1 MPTPYLQRVTRIWHY
16 LSCLVVANYAVAALG
31 VQNGIGSQRRPTRF
45 ERVIA
50 GYADTPDTVFNEN
63 KVSQVENKFQAF
75 PQPHDATGEQKRL
88 TAGAETPQ
96 RELPRLEVGTLAQ
109 IQQQVP
115 EEDYWQA
122 QQRLSNML
130 DSAVRSLREAN
141 EPSTEEQSGVY
152 PVDEQ
157 PVDVSSE
164 TSDLDAAL
172 LQLQQRLGESDR
184 ARLKVGSCL
193 EKLRLLPRVMD
204 ARRACRGERDE
215 VFDHCVQQID
225 RWVQRGKLSSVFH
238 SFEVNAGDGNVFPV
252 ILPNPP
258 YDFLFYARL
267 LGSAAKGPC
276 PELRDTG
283 ELGLAVASFLYTDP
297 AAMTELS
304 AKYRRRGV
312 PQAAAIKLLLAFELL
327 ARLFFRYASWF
338 VENPMKLFALNQACR
353 VRAICRRLVLR
364 SVHRSLPLTTV
375 KTPLVTARWFEGYL
389 KKMIPNRGARVIH
402 ILGPLVAETLVSSF
416 PEAFTDVSQ
425 GPREGEQMETPPP
438 RRRQSLP
445 HRVRNWFS
453 WWRHRTR
460 RQQRNRSENSQ

>member
-1 MPTPYLQRVTRIWHY
+1 MPTSFLHRMARIWHY

-31 VQNGIGSQRRPTRF
+31 LQNGTDPQRRPTRF

-50 GYADTPDTVFNEN
+50 GYADIPDTFVNEN
-63 KVSQVENKFQAF
+63 SVSQAENRFQALH
-75 PQPHDATGEQKRL
+75 QPHDGGQKRL
-88 TAGAETPQ
+88 TAGAETLQHERPG
-96 RELPRLEVGTLAQ
+96 LKVGTFEQ

-115 EEDYWQA
+115 QEEDWQA

-130 DSAVRSLREAN
+130 DSAVRSLREAD
-141 EPSTEEQSGVY
+141 ERSTEDQSGVY
-152 PVDEQ
+152 SGDEQ
-157 PVDVSSE
+157 PADVSSE
-164 TSDLDAAL
+164 NSDLDAVL

-193 EKLRLLPRVMD
+193 EKLRLLPRAVD

-215 VFDHCVQQID
+215 VFDHCIQQID
-225 RWVQRGKLSSVFH
+225 RWVQSGHLESVFH
-238 SFEVNAGDGNVFPV
+238 NFEVNAGAGNVFPV
-252 ILPNPP
+252 VLPNPP

-312 PQAAAIKLLLAFELL
+312 PQAAAIKFLLAFELL
-327 ARLFFRYASWF
+327 ARSFFRYASWF

-353 VRAICRRLVLR
+353 VPAICRRLVLR
-364 SVHRSLPLTTV
+364 SVHKSPPVTNV

-425 GPREGEQMETPPP
+425 GPREGDQMETPAP
-438 RRRQSLP
+438 RRRQWLP
-445 HRVRNWFS
+445 HRVRSWFS
-453 WWRHRTR
+453 WWRHRTP
-460 RQQRNRSENSQ
+460 RQQRSRSENSQ